1 MKLSEF
7 LKKVMEFET
16 FDSDTFK
23 LKHPFTCLVV
33 GPTKSG
39 KSYYVYELLKNVKDV
54 ISPPPEEIYFVFS
67 EWQPL
72 YDEIVKNVPGIKM
85 IENTVDLNQLKSD
98 ISVPKLLILDDMMSE
113 MASDKK
119 NSLNTLFT
127 KGSHHWNLSI
137 IFIVQNLFFG
147 GIRNSRLNSHYVF
160 LFKSPDKSQIN
171 HFARQLYPGNNRV
184 LTTAYMDA
192 VTSQK
197 YNPLL
202 VDITSDI
209 DERFR
214 LRSNILPGDQM
225 IAYIPRRL

>member
-1 MKLSEF
+1 MN
-7 LKKVMEFET
+7 FET
-16 FDSDTFK
+16 FDAEYFK
-23 LKHPFTCLVV
+23 LKHPFTCMVV

-39 KSYYVYELLKNVKDV
+39 KSYFTFELLKNIKE
-54 ISPPPEEIYFVFS
+54 ILSPPPQEIYFVFS

-72 YDEIVKNVPGIKM
+72 YNEMIKVLPEM
-85 IENTVDLNQLKSD
+85 KMVEGEVNLTELKKD
-98 ISVPKLLILDDMMSE
+98 TNVPKLLILDDMMSE
-113 MASDKK
+113 MAADKK

-171 HFARQLYPGNNRV
+171 HFARQLYPGNNKIM
-184 LTTAYMDA
+184 LSAYNDA
-192 VTSQK
+192 VTSKK

-202 VDITSDI
+202 VDMTADI
-209 DERFR
+209 DERLR

-225 IAYIPRRL
+225 VAYIPKRL

>member
-1 MKLSEF
+1 MN
-7 LKKVMEFET
+7 FET

-39 KSYYVYELLKNVKDV
+39 KSQYVYKILKNVEEI
-54 ISPPPEEIYFVFS
+54 ISPTPRKIYFVYS

-72 YDEIVKNVPGIKM
+72 YNEIVRTLPNIEM
-85 IENTVDLNQLKSD
+85 IESTVDLNILKSD
-98 ISVPKLLILDDMMSE
+98 LETPKLLILDDMMSE
-113 MASDKK
+113 MAADKK
-119 NSLNTLFT
+119 SSLNTLFT

-147 GIRNSRLNSHYVF
+147 GLKNSRLNAHYIF
-160 LFKSPDKSQIN
+160 LFKTPDKSQIN
-171 HFARQLYPGNNRV
+171 YFARQLYPGQGKV
-184 LTTAYMDA
+184 LISAYMDD
-192 VTSQK
+192 VTSKK

-202 VDITSDI
+202 LDLTSDI

-214 LRSNILPGDQM
+214 LRSNILPDEYT
-225 IAYIPRRL
+225 IAYIPKHL